1 MENKNVVV
9 SHGNFAPPGMEFFC
23 SLNIFKKKK
32 ETDTPQKKKKSERAK
47 GGLFFLFALKLFR
60 INLTIE
66 SFRIF
71 MPQRLFYMYE

>member
-1 MENKNVVV
+1 MEILPLRVW
-9 SHGNFAPPGMEFFC
+9 NFFAAWIY
-23 SLNIFKKKK
+23 LKRKK